1 MKNLLLVLV
10 FLFCGMNLV
19 DAQIRMKTPEGRY
32 VLLFNNGTWKYE
44 EKIKLEEIK
53 DIVPLQAEEI
63 VATEISLKDTLLE
76 EQVVI
81 KGESAKIAKF
91 KKDLNTVKCDFQII
105 SKDNKVVLKT
115 NWKLMDEEGF
125 RFFGFITKKSFLSFE
140 LSNGEIVILPYNGSF
155 EPKEYI
161 KYGFTSFSAELE
173 LNHDQ
178 IRKLQKGYILNSS
191 MKWTRRTETY
201 NVTNP
206 DYFIKELPK
215 ILK

>member
-1 MKNLLLVLV
+1 MKNLLLVAIL
-10 FLFCGMNLV
+10 LFCGINLV
-19 DAQIRMKTPEGRY
+19 DAQIRMKTPEGKY

-53 DIVPLQAEEI
+53 DIVPLNSKEE
-63 VATEISLKDTLLE
+63 VAKEINLKDALLE
-76 EQVVI
+76 KQVVI
-81 KGESAKIAKF
+81 KGESVKIAKF
-91 KKDLNTVKCDFQII
+91 KDDLNTVKCDFQIV

-140 LSNGEIVILPYNGSF
+140 LSNGEIVILHYKDSF

-161 KYGFTSFSAELE
+161 KYGFTTYSAELE
-173 LNHDQ
+173 LSHDQ
-178 IRKLQKGYILNSS
+178 ITKLQTGYILNSS

-201 NVTNP
+201 NVINP